1 MKKILCKAQ
10 LKKEHGG
17 MSLLAFL
24 RLQCKDISLRSLKL
38 AIDTKLCTVNG
49 IIESFSTHPLRI
61 GDVVILYQTQ
71 TFHPKHLE
79 ILYQDEYLLIC
90 NKPAMLTSD
99 MKVLQPLL
107 EDRWLLGHRLDKETS
122 GALIF
127 VKNTSILQKLI
138 ALFKEHF
145 VEKFYLALVDR
156 QVLQKEGKIDSSIA
170 KLKCYQG
177 QSLYGVATTPDAKRA
192 VTRWRCLKHHKS
204 ASLLLCQPMTGRT
217 HQIRVHLSYLGHP
230 ILGDTLYA
238 KHFFCKISPMRH
250 LLHAYILRFPH
261 PISRQRITAKA
272 KIPEDFKGCL
282 KELKMTHAIEF
293 FGKSKY
299 EQTEDN

>member
-1 MKKILCKAQ
+1 MKKILCKVQ
-10 LKKEHGG
+10 LKKEHEG

-24 RLQCKDISLRSLKL
+24 RLQCKDISLKSLKL

-49 IIESFSTHPLRI
+49 VVERFSTHPLKI

-71 TFHPKHLE
+71 TLHPKHLE

-107 EDRWLLGHRLDKETS
+107 KGRWLLGHRLDKETS

-138 ALFKEHF
+138 ALFKEHS

-156 QVLQKEGKIDSSIA
+156 QVLQEEGKIDRSIT
-170 KLKCYQG
+170 KLKSYQG

-192 VTRWRCLKHHKS
+192 VTLWRCLKCSKS

-217 HQIRVHLSYLGHP
+217 HQLRVHLSYIGHP

-238 KHFFCKISPMRH
+238 KHFFCKISPIRH

-261 PISRQRITAKA
+261 PISRQIITVKA
-272 KIPEDFKGCL
+272 KVPEDFKGYL
-282 KELKMTHAIEF
+282 KELKMTHAV
-293 FGKSKY
+293 
-299 EQTEDN
+299 

>member
-10 LKKEHGG
+10 LEKKHEG

-24 RLQCKDISLRSLKL
+24 RLQCKGISVKSLKS

-49 IIESFSTHPLRI
+49 IVERFSTHPLKI
-61 GDVVILYQTQ
+61 GDVVILYQPQ
-71 TFHPKHLE
+71 TLHPKHLE

-90 NKPAMLTSD
+90 NKPAMLVSD
-99 MKVLQPLL
+99 MRILQPLL
-107 EDRWLLGHRLDKETS
+107 KDRWLLGHRLDKETS

-127 VKNTSILQKLI
+127 VKNKPILQQLI
-138 ALFKEHF
+138 VLFKKHSI
-145 VEKFYLALVDR
+145 EKFYLALVDR
-156 QVLQKEGKIDSSIA
+156 QVLQEEGKIDKPIA
-170 KLKCYQG
+170 KLNSYQG

-192 VTRWRCLKHHKS
+192 VTLWRCLKCSKT

-217 HQIRVHLSYLGHP
+217 HQLRVHLSYLGHP

-238 KHFFCKISPMRH
+238 KHFFCRAFPIRH

-261 PISRQRITAKA
+261 PVSHQIITVKA
-272 KIPEDFKGCL
+272 KVPEDFKEYL
-282 KELKMTHAIEF
+282 KELKMTHAI
-293 FGKSKY
+293 
-299 EQTEDN
+299 

>member
-1 MKKILCKAQ
+1 
-10 LKKEHGG
+10 

-24 RLQCKDISLRSLKL
+24 RLQCKDISLKSLKL

-49 IIESFSTHPLRI
+49 VVERFSTHPLKI

-71 TFHPKHLE
+71 TLHPKHLE

-107 EDRWLLGHRLDKETS
+107 KGRWLLGHRLDKETS

-138 ALFKEHF
+138 ALFKEHS

-156 QVLQKEGKIDSSIA
+156 QVLQEEGKIDRSIT
-170 KLKCYQG
+170 KLKSYQG

-192 VTRWRCLKHHKS
+192 VTLWRCLKCSKS

-217 HQIRVHLSYLGHP
+217 HQLRVHLSYIGHP

-238 KHFFCKISPMRH
+238 KHFFCKISPIRH

-261 PISRQRITAKA
+261 PISRQIITVKA
-272 KIPEDFKGCL
+272 KVPEDFKGYL
-282 KELKMTHAIEF
+282 KELKMTHAV
-293 FGKSKY
+293 
-299 EQTEDN
+299 

>member
-10 LKKEHGG
+10 LKKEHEG

-24 RLQCKDISLRSLKL
+24 RLQCKDISVKSLKL

-49 IIESFSTHPLRI
+49 IIERFSTHPLKI

-71 TFHPKHLE
+71 TLHPKHLE

-107 EDRWLLGHRLDKETS
+107 KDRWLLGHRLDKETS

-127 VKNTSILQKLI
+127 VKNTAILQKLI
-138 ALFKEHF
+138 ALFKEHS

-156 QVLQKEGKIDSSIA
+156 QVLQEEGKIDRPIA
-170 KLKCYQG
+170 KLKSYQG
-177 QSLYGVATTPDAKRA
+177 QSLYGVAATSDAKRA
-192 VTRWRCLKHHKS
+192 VTLWRCLKHSKS

-217 HQIRVHLSYLGHP
+217 HQLRVHLSYIGHP
-230 ILGDTLYA
+230 ILGDALYA
-238 KHFFCKISPMRH
+238 KHFFCKFSPIRH

-261 PISRQRITAKA
+261 PVSAQIITVKA
-272 KIPEDFKGCL
+272 KVPEDFKECL
-282 KELKMTHAIEF
+282 KELKMTHAV
-293 FGKSKY
+293 
-299 EQTEDN
+299 